1 MKPPFPVIV
10 IGCLIIAAGMATLF
24 IHLLHNPIGPTTF
37 PILILGLSGIASG
50 IFLFKGHNWARWFV
64 LAWLAFHVVVAALNS
79 LSTSLAHLVLLI
91 AVAYSLFSQPS
102 SNYFKR
108 ASSR

>member
-10 IGCLIIAAGMATLF
+10 IGCLIIAAGMVTL
-24 IHLLHNPIGPTTF
+24 LLHPPHNPIDRATF
-37 PILILGLSGIASG
+37 PILLLGLSGIASG
-50 IFLFKGHNWARWFV
+50 IFLFKGRDWARWFV
-64 LAWLAFHVVVAALNS
+64 VAWLAFHVVVAALNS

-102 SNYFKR
+102 SNYFR
-108 ASSR
+108 HASSQ